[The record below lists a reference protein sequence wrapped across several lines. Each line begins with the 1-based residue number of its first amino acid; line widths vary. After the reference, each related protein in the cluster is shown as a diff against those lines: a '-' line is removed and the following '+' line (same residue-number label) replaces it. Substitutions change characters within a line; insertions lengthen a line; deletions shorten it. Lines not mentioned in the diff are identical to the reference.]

1 VAVLG
6 KLLGRRYP
14 EDVRGMVLEI
24 PPYRLPAWPACWRET
39 WARTSD
45 ILTIVTPLL
54 VGGSVVLALLAHVGA
69 DDRRQPAA
77 HAGHVM
83 VAGPAGRRSACRS
96 CSASCARSCR
106 C

>member
-24 PPYRLPAWPACWRET
+24 PPYRLPHLAGAVRNT
-39 WARTSD
+39 WERTSD

-54 VGGSVVLALLAHVGA
+54 VAGSVVLALLAI
-69 DDRRQPAA
+69 
-77 HAGHVM
+77 
-83 VAGPAGRRSACRS
+83 SAPTR
-96 CSASCARSCR
+96 
-106 C
+106 